1 MEIVFGTQSFSQS
14 EMRVLSINLSRLLIS
29 SQTAQPK
36 GGTLPLLRWNGD
48 IRGRGNGVGRE
59 RMSGTFGFMR
69 RADDC
74 RYIRSPSRK
83 QWYSAFISITLTNYW
98 MKRTMVTISVDMDR
112 NRDQTKASRKKWERR
127 PHSSFFHCSG
137 EGEGEGALS
146 ADFHIKCVWWLAVF
160 NTVGWLTLFNGVWIH

>member
-1 MEIVFGTQSFSQS
+1 MEIVFGKQSFSQS

-69 RADDC
+69 KADDC

-83 QWYSAFISITLTNYW
+83 PWYSAFISITLTSYW

-112 NRDQTKASRKKWERR
+112 NRDQTKAEEGRSGEDGHIHISLSVAAKEKEKERR
-127 PHSSFFHCSG
+127 STFC
-137 EGEGEGALS
+137 
-146 ADFHIKCVWWLAVF
+146 
-160 NTVGWLTLFNGVWIH
+160 